1 MNGISACACMGPMYN
16 EPHCY
21 CEMVQL
27 GLPLNEAARK
37 VERDRFI
44 ASLEALF
51 GEVSKAGK
59 VS

>member
-1 MNGISACACMGPMYN
+1 MTEFSACACMGPMYN

-21 CEMVQL
+21 CQMMRL

-37 VERDRFI
+37 VEKDRLL
-44 ASLEALF
+44 AGLEALF

-59 VS
+59 MS